1 MEQKTVFLIILGM
14 AAVTYLPRLLPV
26 LVLSSKSLPPVV
38 IMWLQYVPVA
48 VLAAMLLPALMMPD
62 KQIDLSFNNLF
73 LWASIPTILAAW
85 RTKSFFGTVLVGMGT
100 VALVRFLF

>member
-26 LVLSSKSLPPVV
+26 LVLSSKSLPPIVV
-38 IMWLQYVPVA
+38 MWLQYVPVA

-62 KQIDLSFNNLF
+62 KQMELSFNNLF
-73 LWASIPTILAAW
+73 LWASIPTIVAAW

>member
-100 VALVRFLF
+100 VALVRFFF

>member
-26 LVLSSKSLPPVV
+26 LVLSSKSLPPIVV
-38 IMWLQYVPVA
+38 MWLQYVPVA

-62 KQIDLSFNNLF
+62 KQLDLSFNNLF
-73 LWASIPTILAAW
+73 LWASIPTIVAAW